1 MAFANEQQYEDMIS
15 ALQTFRSAAQEKCQT
30 LSSAG
35 NDCVDNTENDPA
47 ATKANASI
55 QKCVGEISS
64 ALEDVERI
72 EQALA
77 EELEEIR
84 AAAAKADNLG
94 D

>member
-15 ALQTFRSAAQEKCQT
+15 ALQTFKSTAQEKCQT

-35 NDCVDNTENDPA
+35 TDCVDNTENDPA

-64 ALEDVERI
+64 ALE
-72 EQALA
+72 
-77 EELEEIR
+77 EIGTI
-84 AAAAKADNLG
+84 LHFPSTCLLLIIF
-94 D
+94 